1 MALQTEA
8 DICLK
13 NVDALL
19 RCPIC
24 FDFLNI
30 SMMTKCSHN
39 FCSLCIRRF
48 VSFKLLCPVCNAEA
62 TEQDLRNNR
71 LLDDL
76 VVNFQTARQK
86 LSKANFDSP
95 PISPKT
101 PASAVKCRT
110 PRDRSQKCNSSVLSH
125 FFQKRPKTSPT
136 KETQRV
142 GLVSHCAQLGKIQT
156 ACTRNANDADSHS
169 VTAQLPVKVKE
180 EPMDVGEASFLGSM
194 SIKQEDTAS
203 NSIGSWNET
212 PHSSSQTKDIKP
224 IIKVDCPVCSVSV
237 SQQFINKHL
246 DTCLTRG
253 EKKES
258 LRTSSLS
265 TVRRPMGKLV
275 YNLLSM
281 QELKRRLKECHLSVH
296 GSRDH
301 LIKRHQDFVHI
312 YNAQCDSINP
322 KSAEDIAKE
331 VEANEKIRN
340 QLKGKAKPVMI
351 FSKNQSEKEIDELHS
366 NYRKQHSSDFSRLIA
381 QVRGR
386 LETTRQTRIKQEVM
400 VEGKDAQ
407 KTHSADQGTESKS
420 CLDIKLEGDEVD
432 EEPSVRGIDLSPS
445 SANSDVSISSSLSDI
460 FGPEP
465 ATNLEST
472 PRSVSG
478 WQKRRSQDL
487 VGRRNILDW
496 AAEDSSEEFLSETKT
511 FTSISPPAAQNHVT
525 PGRSHRVTE
534 RTSARKR
541 TSSSRGTD
549 ASSSPIHGK
558 RCRKT

>member
-1 MALQTEA
+1 MALETEA
-8 DICLK
+8 DLPPSLACLK
-13 NVDALL
+13 
-19 RCPIC
+19 
-24 FDFLNI
+24 
-30 SMMTKCSHN
+30 
-39 FCSLCIRRF
+39 
-48 VSFKLLCPVCNAEA
+48 EA

-86 LSKANFDSP
+86 LSKANFDTP

-110 PRDRSQKCNSSVLSH
+110 PRERSQKCNSFVLSH

-136 KETQRV
+136 EETQQV
-142 GLVSHCAQLGKIQT
+142 GLLSHCVQPGKIQT
-156 ACTRNANDADSHS
+156 SCSRNANDADSHS

-180 EPMDVGEASFLGSM
+180 EPMDVSEASFLGSM

-203 NSIGSWNET
+203 NSIGAWNET

-224 IIKVDCPVCSVSV
+224 IIKVDCPVCSISV

-246 DTCLTRG
+246 DTCLTKG

-265 TVRRPMGKLV
+265 KVRRPMGKLV

-301 LIKRHQDFVHI
+301 MIKRHQEFVHI

-331 VEANEKIRN
+331 VEANEKTRN

-386 LETTRQTRIKQEVM
+386 LETTRQTCIKQEVI
-400 VEGKDAQ
+400 VEGEDAQ
-407 KTHSADQGTESKS
+407 KTHSADQSTESKS

-432 EEPSVRGIDLSPS
+432 EEPSVREIELSPS

-465 ATNLEST
+465 ATNQECT
-472 PRSVSG
+472 PRSVGG
-478 WQKRRSQDL
+478 WQKRRSQGL
-487 VGRRNILDW
+487 VGRRNILEDW

-511 FTSISPPAAQNHVT
+511 FTSLSPPAAENHVT

-534 RTSARKR
+534 RTGARKR
-541 TSSSRGTD
+541 TSRSRETD
-549 ASSSPIHGK
+549 AASSPIQGK